1 MTFSASQYIFF
12 VSTDSE
18 LSLIRDLDAPDTY
31 HIKELCLS
39 YIFLK
44 LFFKVLSI
52 FIRALTSDINEIEA
66 AKRSKTSKN
75 HMEERLA
82 RGFVLLRYPTEGNL
96 ESCQI
101 YERNSELKYFSKCLL
116 ITQKSMF
123 KF

>member
-1 MTFSASQYIFF
+1 M
-12 VSTDSE
+12 
-18 LSLIRDLDAPDTY
+18 
-31 HIKELCLS
+31 
-39 YIFLK
+39 
-44 LFFKVLSI
+44 SI

-123 KF
+123 KFKKKFVLIFDYLVKWLVNVYLWRVNAFLLRSV

>member
-1 MTFSASQYIFF
+1 M
-12 VSTDSE
+12 
-18 LSLIRDLDAPDTY
+18 DLGAPDTFTRDIGAPDTFTRDLGAPDNY
-31 HIKELCLS
+31 HIEEICLS

-82 RGFVLLRYPTEGNL
+82 RGFVLLRYATVGNL

-101 YERNSELKYFSKCLL
+101 YERNSESKHFSKCLL
-116 ITQKSMF
+116 YTKIYV
-123 KF
+123 